1 MRTHR
6 LVLPLSIA
14 LIAACGK
21 KEAPPPA
28 PPPPPPPEEAAAP
41 APPPA
46 PAGPQINPAAEAA
59 RQDLDWTAV
68 SPDDQVALVQTG
80 DLRGQCVAECSKTHA
95 KQQLWR
101 ADKCFG
107 TKLDLRFISNDCE
120 KVVVIHQ
127 LPKALGIPQ
136 QTVVGEVFRR
146 DKREYLINA
155 GATVKDWSKVRSGG
169 TTFYWVAGTLGMP
182 GTPPRYSADGQSVEL
197 TTVDGTKH
205 SIPLT
210 VKK

>member
-1 MRTHR
+1 VRTQR
-6 LVLPLSIA
+6 LALSLSIA
-14 LIAACGK
+14 LIAACSK
-21 KEAPPPA
+21 KE
-28 PPPPPPPEEAAAP
+28 PPPPPPPPPPAETAAAP
-41 APPPA
+41 EPPEPAAPPV
-46 PAGPQINPAAEAA
+46 NEAA
-59 RQDLDWTAV
+59 DKRKQDLDWTEV
-68 SPDDQVALVQTG
+68 YPDDQVALIQTG
-80 DLRGQCVAECSKTHA
+80 DLRGMCTAECSKTHA

-127 LPKALGIPQ
+127 LPKASGIPQ
-136 QTVVGEVFRR
+136 QTVVGEVFHRE
-146 DKREYLINA
+146 KREYTINA

-169 TTFYWVAGTLGMP
+169 TTFYWVAGVLGMA
-182 GTPPRYSADGQSVEL
+182 GTAPRYSADGQSVEL
-197 TTVDGTKH
+197 MAVDGTKH